1 MMEYLMEAPVASFI
15 FVITIITSLMAF
27 SNENLLSNLILH
39 PYSVSRGK
47 RVYTVLTSG
56 LIHNDWMHL
65 IFNMFSYFFFAFQVE
80 VIIGHWQFGLLYVMG
95 LILSDLPTVYKHK
108 DNYGYYSL
116 GASGAV
122 SAVIFSFILYSP
134 MSMMMIM
141 TLPFHIP
148 AIIYGVLYLVY
159 CNYASKHARDNVNHD
174 AHFFG
179 AITGL
184 FITIVLNYHVINTFL
199 QQLSLGVQSILHR

>member
-141 TLPFHIP
+141 PLPFHIP

>member
-1 MMEYLMEAPVASFI
+1 MEVPVASFI

-141 TLPFHIP
+141 PLPFHIP